1 MSDTPIIPKPR
12 CKCPPKPQVT
22 IRTSTLAIV
31 SLITGILC
39 WFLLPLI
46 GAIIAVVTGHMA
58 KSEIR
63 QSNGLITG
71 EGMATAGLVLGY
83 IHLGLSLIGLCILGD
98 HAGVRAWAYSDR
110 LSSRP
115 PWCSHSYFDLVDQPG
130 RPVSIPGW
138 SG

>member
-1 MSDTPIIPKPR
+1 MSDDPNYSQTPPQMPA
-12 CKCPPKPQVT
+12 PAQVT

-46 GAIIAVVTGHMA
+46 GAIIAVITGHMA
-58 KSEIR
+58 KNEIR

-83 IHLGLSLIGLCILGD
+83 IHLGLSVIGLCIIAILLVLGF
-98 HAGVRAWAYSDR
+98 GLFGTIIR
-110 LSSRP
+110 SS
-115 PWCSHSYFDLVDQPG
+115 SLVLPF
-130 RPVSIPGW
+130 IF
-138 SG
+138 

>member
-1 MSDTPIIPKPR
+1 MSDDPNYSPTTVQVPAQ
-12 CKCPPKPQVT
+12 PPVPAQPQVI

-31 SLITGILC
+31 SLVTGILC

-58 KSEIR
+58 KNEIR

-83 IHLGLSLIGLCILGD
+83 IHLGLSVIGLCILAILLAVGF
-98 HAGVRAWAYSDR
+98 GLFGTIIR
-110 LSSRP
+110 SS
-115 PWCSHSYFDLVDQPG
+115 SLVLPF
-130 RPVSIPGW
+130 IF
-138 SG
+138 